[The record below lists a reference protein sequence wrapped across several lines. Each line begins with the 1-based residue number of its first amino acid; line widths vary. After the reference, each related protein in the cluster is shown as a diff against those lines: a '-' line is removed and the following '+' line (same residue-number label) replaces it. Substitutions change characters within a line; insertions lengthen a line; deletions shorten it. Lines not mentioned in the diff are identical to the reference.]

1 MSQTVFAEEAAPT
14 HVGAAQ
20 AAIDIVDLRKTYGQR
35 EVLHGLSLRVAPGEV
50 FGFLGPNG
58 AGKSTTMKILAGL
71 VRPSSGDARVFGLQP
86 TESNARGRIG
96 YLPEQ
101 FRFHRWLTAIEV
113 LQLHGRLAGLE
124 SARICERIP
133 IVLEEVGLT
142 DRGSERLQGYSKG
155 MTQRIGIAQAMLHQ
169 PDLLLLDEP
178 TSALDPVGRREVRNL
193 IRLLASRGMA
203 VFVNS
208 HLLTEIELTCDR
220 VAIVDQG
227 RVVRMGSV
235 AELMEG
241 RRRLRV
247 DLDRLDDG
255 IIARLERFGLVE
267 RTGPS
272 SLAIELNPVSAAPDV
287 ASDIVMSG
295 YHLHGLATVQDSLED
310 LFVRLVEPGDR

>member
-1 MSQTVFAEEAAPT
+1 
-14 HVGAAQ
+14 
-20 AAIDIVDLRKTYGQR
+20 
-35 EVLHGLSLRVAPGEV
+35 
-50 FGFLGPNG
+50 
-58 AGKSTTMKILAGL
+58 
-71 VRPSSGDARVFGLQP
+71 
-86 TESNARGRIG
+86 
-96 YLPEQ
+96 
-101 FRFHRWLTAIEV
+101 
-113 LQLHGRLAGLE
+113 
-124 SARICERIP
+124 
-133 IVLEEVGLT
+133 
-142 DRGSERLQGYSKG
+142 

-169 PDLLLLDEP
+169 PDVLLLDEP

-295 YHLHGLATVQDSLED
+295 YQLHGLATVQDSLED